1 MRVRGLTKRFGAKVA
16 LEPIELE
23 LGPGGIVGLLG
34 PNGSGK
40 STLLRLVTGLVPR
53 DAGEA
58 WVDGAALEGDG
69 VAIRR
74 RTSYAPGELA
84 LYGELRARDHLAWFL
99 RERDGG
105 ALARA
110 TAIAERLA
118 LPLEKRVRAFSHGM
132 KRQLLLAA
140 ALAPDVRVR
149 ILDEP
154 TEGLDPTKRGEVLAL
169 FQEDV
174 ARGRTIVLSSHHL
187 GEVDRACEHLV
198 FLDRGV
204 KIADERASDVQA
216 RARRLVRLA
225 FAPGTELERLATLA
239 RELGAASARAARP
252 RLLVELASDDP
263 RPFLA
268 AALAHPRFP
277 APTAI
282 EYGQMSLAELYRDL
296 YGVEGC

>member
-1 MRVRGLTKRFGAKVA
+1 M
-16 LEPIELE
+16 
-23 LGPGGIVGLLG
+23 
-34 PNGSGK
+34 
-40 STLLRLVTGLVPR
+40 
-53 DAGEA
+53 
-58 WVDGAALEGDG
+58 
-69 VAIRR
+69 
-74 RTSYAPGELA
+74 
-84 LYGELRARDHLAWFL
+84 
-99 RERDGG
+99 
-105 ALARA
+105 
-110 TAIAERLA
+110 
-118 LPLEKRVRAFSHGM
+118 
-132 KRQLLLAA
+132 
-140 ALAPDVRVR
+140 
-149 ILDEP
+149 
-154 TEGLDPTKRGEVLAL
+154 LAL

-187 GEVDRACEHLV
+187 GEVDRACSTCV

-252 RLLVELASDDP
+252 RLLVELTSDDP

-268 AALAHPRFP
+268 AALAHPRSP
-277 APTAI
+277 TPTAI